1 MRQNVDAPAMRRI
14 NRATVLQFIRDQRT
28 TSRIDIAQM
37 TGLNKATVSYI
48 VDELIRENWVQE
60 IGYGTSTGGRK
71 PILLRFN
78 ANSAYAIGVDIES
91 EMIKTVVCNIRGEV
105 AIKQEAVLPKLTVD
119 GKHHWLQSIAEEIK
133 TAIASTPTSPHGLI
147 GIALA
152 LPGLVNSETG
162 TIATLHQVPI
172 QDWNIQKTLTD
183 ELKLPI
189 YIENSANCGAWFEY
203 IRGNSKEES
212 LVFINA
218 GAGIG
223 TGIIING
230 QLFKGKNGIAGEFG
244 HTTIFPMGERCV
256 CGNYGCWE
264 EYASERSLFRY
275 IIEAGGNVDEFIEV
289 PSLIHFILNEAHA
302 DNRYYIRALNTL
314 GQYLGIGIANIINAL
329 SPDRISLG
337 GTISQAATFILPEI
351 ERMFHYRV
359 FPSNR
364 ETQVTIA
371 GANSVA
377 IGAATLI
384 IHQTLFDQ
392 SISI

>member
-105 AIKQEAVLPKLTVD
+105 AFKQEAVLPKLTVD

>member
-48 VDELIRENWVQE
+48 VDELIKENWVQE
-60 IGYGTSTGGRK
+60 IGYGSSTGGRK

-78 ANSAYAIGVDIES
+78 ANSAYAIGVDIEADK
-91 EMIKTVVCNIRGEV
+91 IKTVVCNIRGEV
-105 AIKQEAVLPKLTVD
+105 AFKKETTLPPLTAED
-119 GKHHWLQSIAEEIK
+119 KSNWLSTIIEEIK
-133 TAIASTPTSPHGLI
+133 TATASTPQSSHGLI

-162 TIATLHQVPI
+162 TIATLHQVSI
-172 QDWNIQKTLTD
+172 QDWNIQKTLMD

-189 YIENSANCGAWFEY
+189 YIENSANCGAWYEY
-203 IRGNSKEES
+203 IRSNNKEES
-212 LVFINA
+212 LVYINA

-230 QLFKGKNGIAGEFG
+230 QLYKGKNGIAGEFG

-264 EYASERSLFRY
+264 AYASERSLIRY
-275 IIEAGGNVDEFIEV
+275 IIEAGGNADQLNEV
-289 PSLIHFILNEAHA
+289 PGLIHFILNEAHA
-302 DNRYYIRALNTL
+302 DNRFYIRALNTL

-351 ERMFHYRV
+351 ERVFHYRV

-392 SISI
+392 NLSI